1 MSIKIDVDAPI
12 SMEHYEYLRDRPFL
26 YRGRSIDDLE
36 WIDETVPEG
45 FSEEEYEGD
54 PGTGLEDIDDSEDLE
69 DEDEDLEDEDDE
81 DLEEEDDEEDED
93 DDVDLSSL
101 SISELREIAA
111 ERGLEIPKKVKK
123 DDLVDLLS

>member
-54 PGTGLEDIDDSEDLE
+54 LGTGLEDIDDSEDLE
-69 DEDEDLEDEDDE
+69 DEDDE
-81 DLEEEDDEEDED
+81 DLEEDDDEEDED

>member
-36 WIDETVPEG
+36 WIDETVLEG

-54 PGTGLEDIDDSEDLE
+54 PGTGLEDIDDS
-69 DEDEDLEDEDDE
+69 EDLEDEDDE